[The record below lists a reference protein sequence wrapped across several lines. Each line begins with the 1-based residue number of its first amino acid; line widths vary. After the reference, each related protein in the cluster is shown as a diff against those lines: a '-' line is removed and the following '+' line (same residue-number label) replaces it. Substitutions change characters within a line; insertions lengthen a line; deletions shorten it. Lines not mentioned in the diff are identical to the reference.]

1 MHKNIAEAIG
11 KKAAKALWLE
21 VFATPKPGLV
31 DRENSGAHR
40 DMDYPLFLASIEA
53 LRDYF
58 CECTFLGMKFS
69 EACDNSAMNLC
80 QKNGCKSC
88 CAESDSYLDAL
99 RKAGLGAEKAMF
111 SATGGVNTHKGAVFS
126 MGILCSCLGQMAGK
140 NGIPLQET
148 DRELLRKRCAKLAAA
163 LLGQTD
169 PDDTNGAAVYRDFGC
184 GGIREE
190 ALSGFSNAFQWGFPA
205 LKEALA
211 ENMSV
216 NNALVKTLLVLM
228 TKVFDSNAVHRGGMQ
243 GLSYIRNCAG
253 EILAQTDFR
262 TEESLDLVK
271 EFDRQCICRNLSPG
285 GSADLLSLSV
295 MLYMVFETGERK
307 I

>member
-11 KKAAKALWLE
+11 EKAAKALWLE

-53 LRDYF
+53 LKDYF
-58 CECTFLGMKFS
+58 CRCAELGM
-69 EACDNSAMNLC
+69 NL
-80 QKNGCKSC
+80 GREDFGTVS
-88 CAESDSYLDAL
+88 SPYLDAL
-99 RKAGLGAEKAMF
+99 RRAGLEAEKAMF

-126 MGILCSCLGQMAGK
+126 LGILCGCLGQSAAMSR
-140 NGIPLQET
+140 IPLKET
-148 DRELLRKRCAKLAAA
+148 EQKILQKRCAALAAA
-163 LLGQTD
+163 LLNQTD
-169 PDDTNGAAVYRDFGC
+169 PEDTNGAAVYRDCGC

-211 ENMSV
+211 EDMSL

-228 TKVFDSNAVHRGGMQ
+228 TKVFDSNVVHRGGIQ
-243 GLSYIRNCAG
+243 GLSYIRNRAA
-253 EILAQTDFR
+253 EILAQADFR
-262 TEESLDLVK
+262 TEEGLDSVREL
-271 EFDRQCICRNLSPG
+271 DRQCICRNLSPG

-295 MLYMVFETGERK
+295 MLCMVFETVERK